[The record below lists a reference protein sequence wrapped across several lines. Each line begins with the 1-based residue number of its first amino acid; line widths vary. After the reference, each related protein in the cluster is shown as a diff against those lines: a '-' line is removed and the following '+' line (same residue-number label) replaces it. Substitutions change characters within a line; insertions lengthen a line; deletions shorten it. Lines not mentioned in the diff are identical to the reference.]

1 MSATVPTTSPMKPLT
16 ARLACALA
24 ALLLSACASTPTG
37 LAIDRSYTASGQD
50 SRVLFIVLHYTVGSF
65 PSALK
70 TLTQGQ
76 VSSHYLVSD
85 DPVRIYGLVDEG
97 RRAWHA
103 GPSQWHS
110 HANLNASSIG
120 IEIVNPG
127 YAETPAGRVYAPFA
141 PAQIDAVV
149 ALVKDVARRHEVR
162 PERILGHNDVAP
174 QLKQDPGPQF
184 PWRRLAEEGL
194 IPWPDPIVVNAK
206 RPEFELQP
214 PDVAWYQRKLAEHG
228 FAVPQHGQADVAT
241 RNVISTFQMK
251 YRPANISGQR
261 DAETAALLYTVTSP
275 GGLLMLKPDPNEPG
289 GKVWTSRW

>member
-1 MSATVPTTSPMKPLT
+1 MKPLT
-16 ARLACALA
+16 ARFACLIAT
-24 ALLLSACASTPTG
+24 LLLAACASPPQG
-37 LAIDRSYTASGQD
+37 LAIDRSISASGQD
-50 SRVLFIVLHYTVGSF
+50 SRVLFIVLHYTVGGFS
-65 PSALK
+65 SALK

-85 DPVRIYGLVDEG
+85 EPVRIHGLVDEN

-103 GPSQWHS
+103 GPSQWQS

-162 PERILGHNDVAP
+162 PDRILGHNEVAP
-174 QLKQDPGPQF
+174 QLKQDPGPAF
-184 PWRRLAEEGL
+184 PWKRLADEGL
-194 IPWPDPIVVNAK
+194 IPWPDAIVVNAK

-228 FAVPQHGQADVAT
+228 FAVPQSGLLDTAT

-251 YRPANISGQR
+251 YRPSNIAGQP

-275 GGLLMLKPDPNEPG
+275 GGLLMLRPSRSDPG
-289 GKVWTSRW
+289 SKDWTSRW